1 MPDYVGLETSGH
13 VLLEDGTNGL
23 LLETSLI
30 VVTGPTP
37 LNVAFTDLSTN
48 TPTSWAWDFGD
59 GGTSTVQNPTHTYAT
74 PGTYTVTL
82 VATNAQGSD
91 SEIKVGYI
99 VAVLSPVA
107 VPSAGLRLG
116 ASLPSVIVQLV
127 APASAGLQLG
137 ASPPAIG
144 F

>member
-74 PGTYTVTL
+74 PGTYTVKLSTKTDKGCISDTSSKQVIINPL
-82 VATNAQGSD
+82 PSAKFGFSAPDCISKDITFSD
-91 SEIKVGYI
+91 SSI
-99 VAVLSPVA
+99 AN
-107 VPSAGLRLG
+107 AGNITLWKWDLG
-116 ASLPSVIVQLV
+116 D
-127 APASAGLQLG
+127 G
-137 ASPPAIG
+137 
-144 F
+144 